1 MTAGTALQK
10 GFDRVTMT
18 VIVSTDQVPP
28 RDRQAFFADAVMQTH
43 FRHDMTFLE
52 GPGPFSASITTDQ
65 LGPLRINRVLS
76 GPAHASRTRRLLS
89 HDPEEYVTVGLHRRG
104 APRMLAQD
112 GRETGAMRPGDM
124 VILTS
129 YGPYASVY
137 TEPVEIVSVMLPR
150 PALLVPDSD
159 LHGLTGGIIP
169 GDEGLGRLLSPFL
182 SRLADTAASHT
193 PEVGEQLA
201 RNVTDL
207 LATLCAERLAHDR
220 IDAETAERA
229 LLLRI
234 RFFINR
240 NLAQPGL
247 SPESI
252 ARAHGISTRYLHK
265 LFKGEGMTV
274 SRWILRRRLE
284 ECRREL
290 DPRGPRTPTVSSVAR
305 RWGFTH
311 LAHFSRAFRAAY
323 GMSPREWQARSS
335 LPALGRPLP
344 DMPEQGTAT

>member
-1 MTAGTALQK
+1 
-10 GFDRVTMT
+10 MT
-18 VIVSTDQVPP
+18 VIVSTDQVTP
-28 RDRQAFFADAVMQTH
+28 RDRHAFFADLVMQTH
-43 FRHDMTFLE
+43 FRHNMNFLE
-52 GPGPFSASITTDQ
+52 GPRPFSASIASNQ
-65 LGPLRINRVLS
+65 LGPLRINTVLS
-76 GPAHASRTRRLLS
+76 GPAHVSRTHRLFS
-89 HDPEEYVTVGLHRRG
+89 HDPEEYVLVGLQRRG
-104 APRMLAQD
+104 TPRVVAQD
-112 GRETGAMRPGDM
+112 SGQEGVMRPGDM

-129 YGPYASVY
+129 YRPYASVY
-137 TEPVEIVSVMLPR
+137 VEPVEIVSVMLPR

-159 LHGLTGGIIP
+159 LHSLTGGVIH
-169 GDEGLGRLLSPFL
+169 GDEGLARLLSPFL
-182 SRLADTAASHT
+182 SRLADTAAAHT

-207 LATLCAERLAHDR
+207 LATLCAERLGHDR

-240 NLAQPGL
+240 NLARPDL

-265 LFKGEGMTV
+265 LFQGEGMTV

-290 DPRGPRTPTVSSVAR
+290 DRRGPRIPTVSSVAR

-323 GMSPREWQARSS
+323 GMSPREWQERSS
-335 LPALGRPLP
+335 LPAPGWPLP
-344 DMPEQGTAT
+344 DLPEQGTAT

>member
-1 MTAGTALQK
+1 
-10 GFDRVTMT
+10 MT
-18 VIVSTDQVPP
+18 VIVSTEQVPP

-76 GPAHASRTRRLLS
+76 GPAHVSRTRRLLS
-89 HDPEEYVTVGLHRRG
+89 HDSEEYVTVGLHRRG
-104 APRMLAQD
+104 APRMLAHD
-112 GRETGAMRPGDM
+112 GSETGAMRPGDM

-137 TEPVEIVSVMLPR
+137 TEPVEIVSVVLPR
-150 PALLVPDSD
+150 PALLVPNSD

-182 SRLADTAASHT
+182 SRLADTAAVNT

-207 LATLCAERLAHDR
+207 LATLCAERLGHDR
-220 IDAETAERA
+220 IDAETAQRA

-240 NLAQPGL
+240 NLAHPGL

-265 LFKGEGMTV
+265 LFQGEGMTV

-284 ECRREL
+284 ESRREL
-290 DPRGPRTPTVSSVAR
+290 DRRGPRIPTVSSVAR

-323 GMSPREWQARSS
+323 GMSPREWQERSS